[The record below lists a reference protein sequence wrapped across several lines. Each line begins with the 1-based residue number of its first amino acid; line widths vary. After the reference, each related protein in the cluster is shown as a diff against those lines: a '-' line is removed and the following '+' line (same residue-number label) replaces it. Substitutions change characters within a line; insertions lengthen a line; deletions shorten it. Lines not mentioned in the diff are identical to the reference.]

1 MLGLCAT
8 GRAQNN
14 WMQYLPDDAYLVD
27 LSIPGAHD
35 AATGHGWTGLAGL
48 LTGASNG
55 TTQDIDI
62 PEQWK
67 LGVRAFD
74 LRPKV
79 TNSRLAI
86 NHGPLQTKLYFDDAL
101 RTLGTFL
108 KENPSEFIVIHML
121 YADGF
126 SSDKAKFQ
134 TQLKDLLGRDGVKEY
149 LIDFSRDLTVKDMRG
164 KMLIISRDP
173 YDTTP
178 YAGGFFNGWGDG
190 IYRNISISGKS
201 GPSATLNVQDL
212 SNVSQNDDTKKAEII
227 DLLNYSTKHVA
238 TNSEKVVWAFNLPSG
253 YNNSGASSSNGYRAN
268 AVNTH
273 QVFIDYLKKNHAGP
287 TGVVLMDYVGVDNSN
302 GYGTQ
307 TVYNTRGLELL
318 NDLIQNNWR
327 YLPKMNAEGK
337 PVTVPYYAHKTFG
350 WTSNNNNPNYKF
362 QVNTWSTEGE
372 FDGSGMLT
380 PFFEDW
386 VDKSGKLGSGQTSYT
401 IHDCQK
407 GLYKVTIRARL
418 LNEAGGAEISG
429 ASIFANEASVSIT
442 NGRPC
447 TNGYYDDYTVV
458 GTVNEENGTLTFGF
472 NLENPTFNWISF
484 NHIDVEYLGEEM
496 EIADGDFLLNPIC
509 EKGVKEAYLQ
519 AQKAFEAD
527 PSQENYNA
535 LAKAYQEAAPSVK
548 AYEALTEAF
557 GYADS
562 VYPEASKNASEEAIE
577 EYERAIEAIKKKYNN
592 GDYADSEIAEV
603 AVPQVYAALAALQ
616 MSKGVNGAD
625 MTGLII
631 NPSFETG
638 DLTGWTLPKGG
649 SEDTGVKANN
659 YVNKNNNNEKTY
671 YTEGCDGKYLFNI
684 WWWGHPITQTVKGL
698 PNGRYRLDALVASD
712 GATVY
717 LIANGGHNEG
727 TETGG
732 SYPSKDKFQ
741 EASYEF
747 DVTDGTATIGVVGG
761 ENGIAGEH
769 KPYREDGY
777 WWYKA
782 DNFRLTLLSLSD
794 LTDNVTITEAR
805 YTAYVTMFDT
815 DFSQTEG
822 LTAYK
827 VMNATAESVTLQE
840 ITSAPKGTAV
850 VLSGDAD
857 TYILH
862 NGDAEEATGNI
873 FLAGGKQKG
882 NGQTIY
888 ALGYIN
894 EVVGFYLVQDGV
906 SVPAD
911 KGYLVIDNVDPADI
925 KTFIPFGGEA
935 TGIVSVGTEGG
946 KDASTVIYNLAGQ
959 RVQTPTKGI
968 YIVNGKK
975 VMVK

>member
-35 AATGHGWTGLAGL
+35 AATGNGWASSSSL
-48 LTGASNG
+48 LGRSSG

-62 PEQWK
+62 LNQWN

-74 LRPKV
+74 LRP
-79 TNSRLAI
+79 NISGSRLAI
-86 NHGPLQTKLYFDDAL
+86 NHGILQTKLYFDDAIKMLCGFL
-101 RTLGTFL
+101 RD
-108 KENPSEFIVIHML
+108 NPSEFIVIHML
-121 YADGF
+121 YAQKDNF
-126 SSDKAKFQ
+126 ESNKAKYS
-134 TQLKDLLGRDGVKEY
+134 TMLKELLGSDDVKDY
-149 LIDFSRDLTVKDMRG
+149 LIDFRRDLTVKDMRG

-178 YAGGFFNGWGDG
+178 YTGGFFNGWGDG
-190 IYRNISISGKS
+190 IYWNLSISGKN
-201 GPSATLNVQDL
+201 GASAPLHVQDL
-212 SNVSQNDDTKKAEII
+212 SNVYNQDAEKKAAII
-227 DLLNYSTKHVA
+227 DLLNFSTKHVA
-238 TNSEKVVWAFNLPSG
+238 TNPEKVVWAFNLPSG
-253 YNNSGASSSNGYRAN
+253 YNNSGTSSSNGYRAN

-273 QVFIDYLKKNHAGP
+273 QVFIDYLKENSAGP
-287 TGVVLMDYVGVDNSN
+287 TGVVLMDYVGVDNST
-302 GYGTQ
+302 GYALLGSGAN
-307 TVYNTRGLELL
+307 YNTRGLELL

-327 YLPKMNAEGK
+327 YLPKMNAEDN
-337 PVTVPYYAHKTFG
+337 PVTVPYYAYKTFG

-362 QVNTWSTEGE
+362 QVNTWSIEGKT
-372 FDGSGMLT
+372 DGSGMLT

-386 VDKSGKLGSGQTSYT
+386 VDKSGKLGNGQTSYT

-429 ASIFANEASVSIT
+429 ASIFANEESVSIT

-458 GTVNEENGTLTFGF
+458 GTVDEENGRLTFGF

-509 EKGVKEAYLQ
+509 EKGVKEEYLQ
-519 AQKAFEAD
+519 AKKAFED
-527 PSQENYNA
+527 NPSQENYNA
-535 LAKAYQEAAPSVK
+535 WAKAYQKAIPSVV
-548 AYEALTEAF
+548 AYEALKEALD
-557 GYADS
+557 YADS
-562 VYPEASKNASEEAIE
+562 VYPEASKNASKEAKE
-577 EYERAIEAIKKKYNN
+577 EYERVIETIKKKYNN
-592 GDYADSEIAEV
+592 GDYADSDIAEV

-616 MSKGVNGAD
+616 QANGGDGEID
-625 MTGLII
+625 MTRFII
-631 NPSFETG
+631 NNSFETG
-638 DLTGWTLPKGG
+638 DLTGWVLPKGQPN
-649 SEDTGVKANN
+649 DTGVKPQSHD
-659 YVNKNNNNEKTY
+659 TY
-671 YTEGCDGKYLFNI
+671 TAAGCDGDYLFNT
-684 WWWGHPITQTVKGL
+684 WDNSSGVPIIQTVKGL
-698 PNGRYRLDALVASD
+698 PNGIYRLNALVTSD
-712 GATVY
+712 NGNTIY
-717 LIANGGHNEG
+717 LTANDGYNEG
-727 TETGG
+727 TKITAN
-732 SYPSKDKFQ
+732 KTVFV

-747 DVTDGTATIGVVGG
+747 EVTDGVATIGAVAGVSGTGEYNKDGG
-761 ENGIAGEH
+761 V
-769 KPYREDGY
+769 
-777 WWYKA
+777 WYKA

-827 VMNATAESVTLQE
+827 VTDATAESVTLQE

-850 VLSGDAD
+850 VLRGNAG

-862 NGDAEEATGNI
+862 NGDAEEATDNI

-882 NGQTIY
+882 DGQTIY

-894 EVVGFYLVQDGV
+894 EVVGFYLVQEGV

-935 TGIVSVGTEGG
+935 TGIVSVGAEGG